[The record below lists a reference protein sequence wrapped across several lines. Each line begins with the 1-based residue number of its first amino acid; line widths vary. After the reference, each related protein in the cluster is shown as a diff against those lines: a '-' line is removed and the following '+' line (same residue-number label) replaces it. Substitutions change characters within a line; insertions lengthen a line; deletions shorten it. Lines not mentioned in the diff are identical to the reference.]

1 MKIRLLIAVSGSV
14 LALAA
19 CGKNDGAA
27 DNSAATDMNV
37 VAMDNGMVTDSAA
50 QSPLTAQ
57 GFVNAAAASDK
68 FEIDSSKLAAT
79 ASQSAAVKS
88 YATKMI
94 AAHEE
99 STAKLKNALSGMS
112 PAVTP
117 DDTFNAEQQASL
129 DSLKAKT
136 GADFD
141 TAYKAAQ
148 VEAHQ
153 KALDALNNYAAA
165 GNNDALKT
173 FANGLSP
180 TVAAHLNMAK
190 GLK

>member
-1 MKIRLLIAVSGSV
+1 MKTRLLIAVSGSI
-14 LALAA
+14 LALTA
-19 CGKNDGAA
+19 CGKNDRAA
-27 DNSAATDMNV
+27 DNNAVTDTNV
-37 VAMDNGMVTDSAA
+37 VMDNGMAA
-50 QSPLTAQ
+50 DTAALSPLTAQ

-68 FEIDSSKLAAT
+68 FEIESSKLAAT

-88 YATKMI
+88 FATKMI
-94 AAHEE
+94 TAHEG
-99 STAKLKNALSGMS
+99 STAKLKSTLSGMN

-117 DDTFNAEQQASL
+117 DDTLNAEQQASL

-148 VEAHQ
+148 VDAHQ
-153 KALDALNNYAAA
+153 KALDALNNYGAS
-165 GNNDALKT
+165 GDNDALKT
-173 FANGLSP
+173 FAKGLSP